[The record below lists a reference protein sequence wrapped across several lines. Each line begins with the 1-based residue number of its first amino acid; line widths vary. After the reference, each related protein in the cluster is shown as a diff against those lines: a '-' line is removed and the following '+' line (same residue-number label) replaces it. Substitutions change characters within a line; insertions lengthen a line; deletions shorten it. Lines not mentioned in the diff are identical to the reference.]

1 MPGLGHVRPRFRPI
15 APPLIK
21 ASSHAVLRPITGS
34 KPTTWRVIASRFGTA
49 SPKMI
54 RINRRVRR
62 IETEPN
68 GDPVSAS
75 TVQAVMNTLA
85 ADLARLFKDREVIRR
100 ELPTDAQHL
109 GDRRG
114 LSLLDAAQ
122 RTVDSQADVAVF
134 PVPSVQTVHLGL
146 AARDVISG
154 STVRVLFVDE
164 ALAGEF
170 VQVIAGGPHREVQGS
185 CDRPEMVSREADEMI
200 VDPPADRVLQSH
212 HEGQSD
218 REGRRLP
225 WKSRADPR

>member
-21 ASSHAVLRPITGS
+21 ASSHGVLRPNIGS

-85 ADLARLFKDREVIRR
+85 ADL
-100 ELPTDAQHL
+100 
-109 GDRRG
+109 
-114 LSLLDAAQ
+114 
-122 RTVDSQADVAVF
+122 
-134 PVPSVQTVHLGL
+134 
-146 AARDVISG
+146 
-154 STVRVLFVDE
+154 
-164 ALAGEF
+164 
-170 VQVIAGGPHREVQGS
+170 
-185 CDRPEMVSREADEMI
+185 MI